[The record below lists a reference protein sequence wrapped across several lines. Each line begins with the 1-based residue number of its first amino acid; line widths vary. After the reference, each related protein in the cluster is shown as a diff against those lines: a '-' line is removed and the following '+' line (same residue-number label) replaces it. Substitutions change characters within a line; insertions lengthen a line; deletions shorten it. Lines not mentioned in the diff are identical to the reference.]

1 MNYVKIKGQR
11 INLNTIIGYSF
22 IGELVFIDLPLAHA
36 DYERECLPNDNI
48 QIEFDTEAEAQQ
60 CIEFL
65 DKKTKCE
72 AFKLAN

>member
-1 MNYVKIKGQR
+1 MFVNINGQR
-11 INLNTIIGYSF
+11 INLSNIMYYDLSGNVLWMFFNIFNDETR
-22 IGELVFIDLPLAHA
+22 EL
-36 DYERECLPNDNI
+36 DYIKFN
-48 QIEFDTEAEAQQ
+48 FSSKAEAQQ